1 MGSRLIINIGTAG
14 DTYSYDLQQKAFES
28 SSILDADNSTYV
40 YDTATSPQ
48 DEIRVYTGT
57 FMVVAAIIATLIIL
71 KLTAIFL
78 SPRNDRIAAEVLEM
92 DMIPVNAQADN
103 ERQLPDL
110 IPQYQLPDIISQA

>member
-1 MGSRLIINIGTAG
+1 MLNIGNAG
-14 DTYSYDLQQKAFES
+14 AAYGYDLQQKAFES
-28 SSILDADNSTYV
+28 SSILDVDNSTYV

-57 FMVVAAIIATLIIL
+57 FIVVAAIIATLIIL

-92 DMIPVNAQADN
+92 DMIPVNMQANN

-110 IPQYQLPDIISQA
+110 IPQAQLPDIISQA